1 MDFFLGVVDTAR
13 FSTLFQE
20 VNVYGSRRGAEFL
33 LLRLV
38 LVCGEKF
45 GGGVGL
51 ED

>member
-13 FSTLFQE
+13 FSTLFEE
-20 VNVYGSRRGAEFL
+20 VNVDRSRRSAEFL
-33 LLRLV
+33 LLRQV
-38 LVCGEKF
+38 LVGGEKF